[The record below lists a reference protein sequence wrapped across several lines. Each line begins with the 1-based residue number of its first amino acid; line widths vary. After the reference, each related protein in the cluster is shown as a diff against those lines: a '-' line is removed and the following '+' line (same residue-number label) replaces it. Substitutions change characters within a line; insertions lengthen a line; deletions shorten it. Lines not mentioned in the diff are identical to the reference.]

1 MIMKMSKRKDGKQKV
16 VKNENIDQLKKEEV
30 IVIGDNVNDKKMMFK
45 VIKNA
50 FMQRRKTLVNGI
62 TNSGLMKKEEI
73 KELLKKVGLEEN
85 VRGENLTMR
94 RLCKTC
100 K

>member
-1 MIMKMSKRKDGKQKV
+1 
-16 VKNENIDQLKKEEV
+16 
-30 IVIGDNVNDKKMMFK
+30 
-45 VIKNA
+45 
-50 FMQRRKTLVNGI
+50 MQRRKTLVNGI